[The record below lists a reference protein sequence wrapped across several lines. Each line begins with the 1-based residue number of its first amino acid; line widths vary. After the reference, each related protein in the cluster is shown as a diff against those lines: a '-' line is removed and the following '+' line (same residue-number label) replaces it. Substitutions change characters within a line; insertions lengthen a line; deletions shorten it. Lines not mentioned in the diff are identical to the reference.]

1 MKVKVSYLLSFGVG
15 LAPHNWKISHVPRP
29 YRLYFVKGGSAFFRL
44 GDIEFPLKKNH
55 FYLFPSSLPFLIRQN
70 HDDRLDH
77 LFYDFLMSPPMVAS
91 APISCSL
98 DEHPLFTPLLN
109 LMQESVCE
117 YTHQKN
123 EALKDTIIAALE
135 TFLTFFFSVKSF
147 PSVFDSTIL
156 KSVEYIESHY
166 REPITVQELAA
177 NVYLNEDYF
186 IRKFKKSMGMT
197 PYAYLSKLRL
207 SIAGSLIA
215 SGHTLA
221 QAAAETGFQN
231 PSSLCHAMKKAR
243 N

>member
-1 MKVKVSYLLSFGVG
+1 MKIKISYLLNCGVG
-15 LAPHNWKISHVPRP
+15 LAPHNWEISAVPRP
-29 YRLYFVKGGSAFFRL
+29 YRLYFIKGGKAFFRL
-44 GDIEFPLKKNH
+44 GETEFPLKKNH
-55 FYLFPSSLPFLIRQN
+55 FYLFPSSLPFLAHQDSN
-70 HDDRLDH
+70 DRLNH
-77 LFYDFLMSPPMVAS
+77 LNYDFLMSPPMVAS

-117 YTHQKN
+117 YTYQKN
-123 EALKDTIIAALE
+123 TALRDTIIAILE
-135 TFLTFFFSVKSF
+135 SFLTFFFSVKSF
-147 PSVFDSTIL
+147 PSAFDNTIL

-186 IRKFKKSMGMT
+186 IRKFNKSMGMT